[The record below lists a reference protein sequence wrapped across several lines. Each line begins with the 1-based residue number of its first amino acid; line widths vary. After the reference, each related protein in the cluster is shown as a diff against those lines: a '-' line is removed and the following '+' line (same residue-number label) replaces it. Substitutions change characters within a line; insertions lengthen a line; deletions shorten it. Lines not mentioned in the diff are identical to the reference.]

1 MRLTAAA
8 LNLYPNGQ
16 SFSGNYALRFD
27 MCLIENSTSGQ
38 TEYAFFGIN
47 HSGTKTNW
55 FRSSATGFTG
65 VDPVGWSFDGLFY
78 DVESDGADL
87 GEYVGYSSPITAGH
101 NPTPITAGVTAET
114 LAPVFKAP
122 PWTRAGTAANLYGS
136 TTATWADVELRQ
148 VNGVIYWSINHSLVF
163 AYTNTTS
170 YTSGNIMLGY
180 EDGFDSIGS
189 SGGAVIYAN
198 ARVINLAS
206 PVISGVSGNSINYSG
221 GVGSQFV
228 LLKTTDLT
236 QPKSTWT
243 RVHTNNTPSGSFTIP
258 MGSEAR
264 ARSIPSR
271 ANSPPLRQE
280 NLIHRAGSKGPV

>member
-1 MRLTAAA
+1 M
-8 LNLYPNGQ
+8 
-16 SFSGNYALRFD
+16 
-27 MCLIENSTSGQ
+27 
-38 TEYAFFGIN
+38 
-47 HSGTKTNW
+47 
-55 FRSSATGFTG
+55 
-65 VDPVGWSFDGLFY
+65 
-78 DVESDGADL
+78 
-87 GEYVGYSSPITAGH
+87 
-101 NPTPITAGVTAET
+101 
-114 LAPVFKAP
+114 APVFKAP

-163 AYTNTTS
+163 AYTNSTS

-206 PVISGVSGNSINYSG
+206 LVISGISGNSINYSG
-221 GVGSQFV
+221 GAGSQFV

-236 QPKSTWT
+236 QPRSTWT

-258 MGSEAR
+258 VGSEAR
-264 ARSIPSR
+264 AFYTIKS
-271 ANSPPLRQE
+271 E
-280 NLIHRAGSKGPV
+280 